1 MENIDTPLTRGTS
14 ATFLLTIARQIRLMP
29 PIWCVSMV
37 RCCGTWVRQRWVEK
51 KGKHFRRWLFW
62 FKVMFRKMVLEMIC
76 ISTSISYRIHGTFG
90 IFTYHQHHKKSSSHV
105 GNHSSHTHAM
115 GNRYFAGSGHTS
127 ESESIGGKEIVVFKK
142 HITTCAEALMTLC
155 QVGGG
160 EKHQCRARGSEAKS
174 RQTPGAATSLIN
186 IINADLG
193 YEVQRRFRFFFLQF
207 ISLILK
213 ILTVASYVL
222 RLPTFFM

>member
-1 MENIDTPLTRGTS
+1 
-14 ATFLLTIARQIRLMP
+14 MP

-62 FKVMFRKMVLEMIC
+62 FKVMLRKMVLEMIC

-127 ESESIGGKEIVVFKK
+127 ESESIGGKEI
-142 HITTCAEALMTLC
+142 CGLQEAHHHMCRGSDDFVPSWWGWETPMPC
-155 QVGGG
+155 KRFRSKEPTNAWCSHQPHQH
-160 EKHQCRARGSEAKS
+160 HQCRFGIRSSA
-174 RQTPGAATSLIN
+174 
-186 IINADLG
+186 
-193 YEVQRRFRFFFLQF
+193 EV
-207 ISLILK
+207 
-213 ILTVASYVL
+213 
-222 RLPTFFM
+222 